1 MKKLTMQYLI
11 EYQTKADAM
20 QLRLDEY
27 YPEMPPQI
35 LIQEWY
41 RLLDRVN
48 ELKAELNKENEN
60 EIKN

>member
-35 LIQEWY
+35 LIREWY

-48 ELKAELNKENEN
+48 ELKAELKKENEN
-60 EIKN
+60 EK